1 MKLCVPVRMANGLE
15 SCIEPHLPNAEHLLI
30 IDTETREL
38 QHVALRDRQA
48 GEGEAPRFDAVLCG
62 SIDSATKGALVEK
75 GILAFG
81 TEARTAGEAIAEFE
95 EANLAAYRSGGGCGN
110 SGRHAGG
117 GCCGGHDHG
126 EEHSHAHTHEG
137 GGCCGGGEGRAGKD
151 GHGCGGKGGCGGQG
165 HGDEH
170 GHAHKG
176 EGGGGCGCGGQDR
189 QPDAIARKMGAD
201 ALRIAVSS
209 QNRKTVTDHAGR
221 CRKFWVYE
229 VRQNKV
235 HDKTLRELTL
245 EQTLHSS
252 PLGDDHPLD
261 DVHVM
266 ITAGMSPF
274 LYQRLQRGGIKG
286 FVTDEADP
294 DKAVQMLLDKVAQR

>member
-137 GGCCGGGEGRAGKD
+137 GGCCGGGEGGAGKD

-189 QPDAIARKMGAD
+189 QLDAIARKMGAD

>member
-1 MKLCVPVRMANGLE
+1 MANGLE

-38 QHVALRDRQA
+38 QHVSLRDRPA

-62 SIDSATKGALVEK
+62 SIDSATKDALVEK

-95 EANLAAYRSGGGCGN
+95 EANLAAYRFRWLWQWWRRMLRWVMAMAMSMGMSTLMTVVDAVEVARAVPGKKV
-110 SGRHAGG
+110 
-117 GCCGGHDHG
+117 
-126 EEHSHAHTHEG
+126 TVV
-137 GGCCGGGEGRAGKD
+137 AGKVGAAVT
-151 GHGCGGKGGCGGQG
+151 GH
-165 HGDEH
+165 HDEH
-170 GHAHKG
+170 GHEHKK
-176 EGGGGCGCGGQDR
+176 GGGCGCGGQDR
-189 QPDAIARKMGAD
+189 HNDAIARKMRAD

-235 HDKTLRELTL
+235 HNKTLRELTL
-245 EQTLHSS
+245 EA
-252 PLGDDHPLD
+252 D
-261 DVHVM
+261 
-266 ITAGMSPF
+266 TAF
-274 LYQRLQRGGIKG
+274 LAAG
-286 FVTDEADP
+286 
-294 DKAVQMLLDKVAQR
+294 

>member
-1 MKLCVPVRMANGLE
+1 MKLCVPVRVANGLE

-38 QHVALRDRQA
+38 QHVSLRDQPA
-48 GEGEAPRFDAVLCG
+48 EGGEAPRFDAVLCG
-62 SIDSATKGALVEK
+62 SIDSATKEALVEK

-95 EANLAAYRSGGGCGN
+95 EANLAAYRSGGCG
-110 SGRHAGG
+110 GG
-117 GCCGGHDHG
+117 GCCGGHGH
-126 EEHSHAHTHEG
+126 EHEHDHAHDEAHAAHE
-137 GGCCGGGEGRAGKD
+137 GGCCGGGGANKE
-151 GHGCGGKGGCGGQG
+151 GHGCGG
-165 HGDEH
+165 
-170 GHAHKG
+170 
-176 EGGGGCGCGGQDR
+176 QDKS
-189 QPDAIARKMGAD
+189 QDAIARKMRAD

-229 VRQNKV
+229 IRQNKV
-235 HDKTLRELTL
+235 HNKTLRELTL

-286 FVTDEADP
+286 YVTDESDP
-294 DKAVQMLLDKVAQR
+294 DKAVQMLLDKVAQS

>member
-1 MKLCVPVRMANGLE
+1 MKLCVPVRVANGLE

-38 QHVALRDRQA
+38 QHVSLRDRPA
-48 GEGEAPRFDAVLCG
+48 GEGEARRFDAVLCG
-62 SIDSATKGALVEK
+62 SIDSATKDALVEK

-81 TEARTAGEAIAEFE
+81 TDARTAGEAIAEFE
-95 EANLAAYRSGGGCGN
+95 EANLAAHRSSGCGN
-110 SGRHAGG
+110 GGG
-117 GCCGGHDHG
+117 GCCGGHGHDHDA
-126 EEHSHAHTHEG
+126 EHDHAHEG
-137 GGCCGGGEGRAGKD
+137 GGCGGGGAGKE
-151 GHGCGGKGGCGGQG
+151 GHGCGGKGGCGG
-165 HGDEH
+165 HGNEH
-170 GHAHKG
+170 GNEHK
-176 EGGGGCGCGGQDR
+176 GGGGCGCGGQDR
-189 QPDAIARKMGAD
+189 HQEAIARKMRAD

-286 FVTDEADP
+286 FVTDESDP
-294 DKAVQMLLDKVAQR
+294 DKAVQMLLDKVMHG